1 VVSAA
6 HGVPGD
12 PGGRWAVATVAAKNF
27 WARVRVLAGS
37 LAAHHR
43 GAVLHALLTDETD
56 GRFDPG
62 LELFN
67 VVRLNALGLTGEQA
81 SRLAF
86 GYDRKALAAA
96 VKPLLLGKLLAE
108 GYERVLLID
117 ADSLVLGSLQPVVEA
132 LEEHRIVLSPHRLH
146 PTRGVD
152 AMPTDLRL
160 LRTGTFNGGLVGVRR
175 SPQAREF
182 LDWWWERLERHCLHD
197 VHRGLHLDQR
207 WLDLAP
213 GLFDGVHVLRDG
225 RFNAAYWNLDHG
237 VVIPDDGADA
247 PPSGS
252 ACRLFHFSG
261 YDPARPEQVTSY
273 LPDLRVDEVGPAARL
288 FHRYRELLLAAG
300 QAEIAAWPYAYDR
313 FDNGV
318 EIPGIVRRI
327 FHDLGEAGRRH
338 GDPFLTAGAG
348 SFFAWLKAPSPGA
361 GASGPPIT
369 NLWMEVYRRR
379 ADVRREYPDLEGSD
393 RLRFLEW
400 TTRSGLREHGIPEV
414 FSVPGGEQASGRAGD
429 RRDG

>member
-1 VVSAA
+1 VVSGADD
-6 HGVPGD
+6 VPRHR
-12 PGGRWAVATVAAKNF
+12 PPRLAVATVAARNF
-27 WARVRVLAGS
+27 WARVRVLARS
-37 LAAHHR
+37 LAEYN
-43 GAVLHALLTDETD
+43 GFFELYALLSDELD
-56 GRFDPG
+56 DRIDPG
-62 LELFN
+62 REPFH
-67 VVRLNALGLTGEQA
+67 VVRLDALGLTRERL

-96 VKPLLLGKLLAE
+96 LKPRLLGKLLAD

-117 ADSLVLGSLQPVVEA
+117 ADSLVLGSLQPVVEG

-152 AMPTDLRL
+152 AMPTDRRL
-160 LRTGTFNGGLVGVRR
+160 LRTGTFNGGLMGVRR

-182 LDWWWERLERHCLHD
+182 LEWWSERLERHCLHD

-207 WLDLAP
+207 WLDLVP
-213 GLFDGVHVLRDG
+213 GLFEGVHVLRDG

-237 VVIPDDGADA
+237 VVIPGDGANAPSDDA
-247 PPSGS
+247 

-288 FHRYRELLLAAG
+288 FHGYRELLLAAG
-300 QAEIAAWPYAYDR
+300 QAEIAAWPYAYAH

-318 EIPGIVRRI
+318 VIPDIVRRI
-327 FHDLGEAGRRH
+327 FHDLDEAGRRH
-338 GDPFLTAGAG
+338 GEPFLTAGLG
-348 SFFAWLKAPSPGA
+348 SFFAWLNAPSPGA
-361 GASGPPIT
+361 GAPRPPIT

-414 FSVPGGEQASGRAGD
+414 FACQGAERASGREAEPG
-429 RRDG
+429 GG

>member
-1 VVSAA
+1 MSAA
-6 HGVPGD
+6 RGD
-12 PGGRWAVATVAAKNF
+12 LRDSGRRLAVATVAAKNF
-27 WARVRVLAGS
+27 WARVRVLARS
-37 LAAHHR
+37 LAVHND
-43 GAVLHALLTDETD
+43 GFELHSLLSDELD
-56 GRFDPG
+56 DRIDPG
-62 LELFN
+62 REPFN
-67 VVRLNALGLTGEQA
+67 IVRLNALGLIGGQP

-96 VKPLLLGKLLAE
+96 LKPLLLLKLLAD

-132 LEEHRIVLSPHRLH
+132 LDEHRIVLSPHRLH
-146 PTRGVD
+146 SRRGVD

-182 LDWWWERLERHCLHD
+182 LDWWWERLERHCVHD

-213 GLFDGVHVLRDG
+213 ALFDGVHVLRDG

-237 VVIPDDGADA
+237 VVVRDDGAYA
-247 PPSGS
+247 PSNGS
-252 ACRLFHFSG
+252 AWRLFHFSG
-261 YDPARPEQVTSY
+261 YDPDRPEQVTSY
-273 LPDLRVDEVGPAARL
+273 LPDLRVDEAGPAARL
-288 FHRYRELLLAAG
+288 FHGYRELLLGAG
-300 QAEIAAWPYAYDR
+300 QSEIAAWPYAYER

-318 EIPGIVRRI
+318 EIPDIVRRI
-327 FHDLGEAGRRH
+327 FHDLGEAGGRH

-348 SFFAWLKAPSPGA
+348 SFFAWLNAPSPGA
-361 GASGPPIT
+361 GASRPPIS

-379 ADVRREYPDLEGSD
+379 ADVRREYPDLEGGD

-400 TTRSGLREHGIPEV
+400 TTQSGLREHGIPEV
-414 FSVPGGEQASGRAGD
+414 FALPGGRAGE
-429 RRDG
+429 RRAADPGAS

>member
-12 PGGRWAVATVAAKNF
+12 AGRRLAVATVAAKNF
-27 WARVRVLAGS
+27 WARVRVLANS
-37 LAAHHR
+37 LAEHNN
-43 GAVLHALLTDETD
+43 GFELYALLSDELD
-56 GRFDPG
+56 DRVDPG
-62 LELFN
+62 REPFN
-67 VVRLNALGLTGEQA
+67 IVRLNALGLTGGQP

-96 VKPLLLGKLLAE
+96 LKPLLLRKLLAD

-117 ADSLVLGSLQPVVEA
+117 ADSMVLGSLHPVADA
-132 LEEHRIVLSPHRLH
+132 LDEHRIVLSPHRLH
-146 PTRGVD
+146 PERGVD

-182 LDWWWERLERHCLHD
+182 LEWWWEHLERRCVHD

-207 WLDLAP
+207 WLDLVP
-213 GLFDGVHVLRDG
+213 GFFEGVHVLRDG
-225 RFNAAYWNLDHG
+225 RFNAAYWNFDQG
-237 VVIPDDGADA
+237 VVVPDDGTDA
-247 PPSGS
+247 PSSGA

-261 YDPARPEQVTSY
+261 YDPARPKQVTSY
-273 LPDLRVDEVGPAARL
+273 LPHLRVDEVGPAARL
-288 FHRYRELLLAAG
+288 FHGYRELLLGAG
-300 QAEIAAWPYAYDR
+300 QAEIAEWPYAYAH

-318 EIPGIVRRI
+318 VIPDVVRRI
-327 FHDLGEAGRRH
+327 YHELGEAGERH

-348 SFFAWLKAPSPGA
+348 SFFAWLNAPSAGA
-361 GASGPPIT
+361 GASGPPIP

-414 FSVPGGEQASGRAGD
+414 FACQGAERASGREAEAG
-429 RRDG
+429 GG